1 MRVLA
6 FAASNSRRSIN
17 QRLVRHAADVF
28 RSEFAPTAEIE
39 LLDLND
45 YDLPLYSIDRE
56 QDGGVPARAQQ
67 FYDKIGAVDAIL
79 VSYAE
84 HNGSYTAAFK
94 NIFDWASRIDMKVFQ
109 SKPVVILSA
118 SIGKH
123 GGAGVMRT
131 ALDSAPFFGAD
142 IRGHLS
148 VGPFSAKFEN
158 GHLTDDA
165 LAKALRDAL
174 SNLPHTS
181 PQS

>member
-6 FAASNSRRSIN
+6 FAASNSRQSIN

-28 RSEFAPTAEIE
+28 RSEFVPAAEIE

-56 QDGGVPARAQQ
+56 TEGGIPERAQQ
-67 FYDKIGAVDAIL
+67 FYDKIGAADAVL

-109 SKPVVILSA
+109 GKPMVILSA

-131 ALDSAPFFGAD
+131 ALDSAPYFGAD
-142 IRGHLS
+142 VRGHLS
-148 VGPFSAKFEN
+148 VGPFSEKFDD
-158 GHLTDDA
+158 GRLTDDA
-165 LAKALRDAL
+165 LAKALRDAV
-174 SNLPHTS
+174 SNLPHKPS
-181 PQS
+181 HS